1 MSFVPG
7 DVQLATAP
15 VWPAPDAPVDPFSK
29 TTPVFILSVLRQVAA
44 YHEDAAARRRW
55 GAATAA
61 NPVTARRHD
70 RQVDRHDGWA
80 EALTG
85 LADVLE
91 AATGRRGATVLGEGG
106 PRPPVSNTAEPPE
119 GLIAAPPA

>member
-15 VWPAPDAPVDPFSK
+15 VWPAPDAPVDPFSE
-29 TTPVFILSVLRQVAA
+29 TTPVFILSVLRQVVA

-70 RQVDRHDGWA
+70 RQADRHEGWS
-80 EALTG
+80 ETLTDQ
-85 LADVLE
+85 ADVLE
-91 AATGRRGATVLGEGG
+91 AAARRCSARAVHD
-106 PRPPVSNTAEPPE
+106 RRC
-119 GLIAAPPA
+119 